1 MFDSILVANRGEIAV
16 RVLRTAASQGY
27 RTIAVYS
34 EADADAPHVRL
45 ADEALCIGPP
55 PVAASYLN
63 VDQLILAARRSGA
76 GAIHPGYGFLSEN
89 ASFVRAC
96 EAAGIVFIGPSASAV
111 ELMGNKA
118 KARQRMLA
126 AGVPCVPGYEG
137 EDVSDEALQRAANE
151 IGFPVMVKAAAGG
164 GGRGMRQVDDPDGLA
179 KALSRARSEAQHA
192 FGCDQL
198 ILEKAFI
205 GPRHVE
211 IQVMADSHGHVIHL
225 GERDCSIQRRHQ
237 KVIEESPCPV
247 MTDQLRQDMGHTA
260 VNVAQSIGYRGAGT
274 VEFLLDDNGQF
285 YFLEMNT
292 RLQVEHPVT
301 EMITGIDL
309 VALQIN
315 IAQGRPLT
323 LKQDDVTYDGH
334 AIEARLYAEDPA
346 RGFLPCT
353 GKVARWRPPVGDAL
367 RVDSG
372 ITAGLEIT
380 PYYDPMLAKVIA
392 WGPDRE
398 TARRRLAEA
407 LNKTVLFGLTTNC
420 KFLVD
425 ALRKPT
431 FAAGEAT
438 TAFID
443 NEFSEDDL
451 ARAEPTFEQAAAAA
465 VVHYCAQRDLALRR
479 AVLVPEALLEWS
491 STGSLVSC
499 YRYASGE
506 ASFDLTVCTDG
517 GGTYSVRCHE
527 QQIDVRVV
535 TTEAGLTRL
544 ELAGHVTEVFSAPID
559 SRRMHLSMAGES
571 WVFEDLSGRP
581 EPDDIQG
588 ADGRVLAPMHGR
600 VTEISVKKGQHVQQ
614 GRRLAILEA
623 MKMEHEILAP
633 VDGTVQQVAC
643 TIQGQVGVDDLL
655 FEITLEKN

>member
-16 RVLRTAASQGY
+16 RVLRTAVSQGY

-45 ADEALCIGPP
+45 ADEAVCIGPP
-55 PVAASYLN
+55 PVAESYLDIN
-63 VDQLILAARRSGA
+63 RVVSAALQSCA

-96 EAAGIVFIGPSASAV
+96 EAAGIVFIGPPAPAV

-118 KARQRMLA
+118 KARHRMLT
-126 AGVPCVPGYEG
+126 AGVACVPGYEG
-137 EDVSDEALQRAANE
+137 EDVSDAALLAAAGN
-151 IGFPVMVKAAAGG
+151 IGFPIMVKAAAGG
-164 GGRGMRQVDDPDGLA
+164 GGRGMRLVDNTAGLA
-179 KALSRARSEAQHA
+179 KALSRARSEARHA

-198 ILEKAFI
+198 ILEKAFF

-247 MTDQLRQDMGHTA
+247 VTEQLREDMGIAA
-260 VNVAQSIGYRGAGT
+260 VSAAQSIGYCGAGT
-274 VEFLLDDNGQF
+274 VEFLLDASGQF

-309 VALQIN
+309 VALQIDV
-315 IAQGRPLT
+315 AQGRRLPYS
-323 LKQDDVTYDGH
+323 QDDITFNGH

-353 GKVARWRPPVGDAL
+353 GKVEHWRPPVGDAV

-372 ITAGLEIT
+372 IATGLEIT

-398 TARRRLAEA
+398 SARRRLRES
-407 LNKTVLFGLTTNC
+407 LKKTVLYGVTTNRR
-420 KFLVD
+420 FLVD
-425 ALRKPT
+425 VLGKHS

-443 NEFSEDDL
+443 KEFSADDL
-451 ARAEPTFEQAAAAA
+451 AQAIPGFEQAAAAA
-465 VVHYCAQRDLALRR
+465 VVHYQVQCDVALAR
-479 AVLVPEALLEWS
+479 AVSIAAPLREWS
-491 STGSLVSC
+491 STGSLVSR

-506 ASFDLTVCTDG
+506 ATIDLTVYTDG
-517 GGTYSVRCHE
+517 GGTYCVRCQNH
-527 QQIDVRVV
+527 QIEVRVIAC
-535 TTEAGLTRL
+535 EAQLIRL
-544 ELAGHVTEVFSAPID
+544 ELAGHVTEVYAVPID
-559 SRRMHLSMAGES
+559 ERRIHLSMDGES
-571 WVFEDLSGRP
+571 WVFENLLGRGA
-581 EPDDIQG
+581 PDSAQG
-588 ADGRVLAPMHGR
+588 TDGRVLAPMHGR
-600 VTEISVKKGQHVQQ
+600 VTEISVDKGQRVQQ
-614 GRRLAILEA
+614 GSRLAILEA
-623 MKMEHEILAP
+623 MKMEHEITAP
-633 VDGTVQQVAC
+633 TGGTVQHVAC
-643 TIQGQVGVDDLL
+643 TKQQQVGIDDLL
-655 FEITLEKN
+655 FEITLD

>member
-1 MFDSILVANRGEIAV
+1 MFDSILVANRGEIAA
-16 RVLRTAASQGY
+16 RVLRTAVSQGY

-45 ADEALCIGPP
+45 ADEAVCIGPP
-55 PVAASYLN
+55 PVAESYLDIN
-63 VDQLILAARRSGA
+63 RVVSAALQSCA

-96 EAAGIVFIGPSASAV
+96 EAAGIVFIGPPAPAV

-118 KARQRMLA
+118 KARQRMLT
-126 AGVPCVPGYEG
+126 AGVACVPGYEG
-137 EDVSDEALQRAANE
+137 EDVSDDALLAAAGN
-151 IGFPVMVKAAAGG
+151 IGFPIMVKAAAGG
-164 GGRGMRQVDDPDGLA
+164 GGRGMRLVDNPAGLA
-179 KALSRARSEAQHA
+179 KALSRARSEARHA

-198 ILEKAFI
+198 ILEKAFV

-247 MTDQLRQDMGHTA
+247 VTEQLREDMGIAA
-260 VNVAQSIGYRGAGT
+260 VSAAQSIGYCGAGT
-274 VEFLLDDNGQF
+274 VEFLLDASGQF

-309 VALQIN
+309 VALQIDV
-315 IAQGRPLT
+315 AQGRRLPYS
-323 LKQDDVTYDGH
+323 QDDITFNGH

-353 GKVARWRPPVGDAL
+353 GKVEHWRPPVAEAV

-372 ITAGLEIT
+372 IAAGLEIT

-398 TARRRLAEA
+398 SARRRLRES
-407 LNKTVLFGLTTNC
+407 LKKTVLYGVTTNRR
-420 KFLVD
+420 FLVD
-425 ALRKPT
+425 VLGKHS

-443 NEFSEDDL
+443 KEFSADDL
-451 ARAEPTFEQAAAAA
+451 AQAVPGFEQVAAAA
-465 VVHYCAQRDLALRR
+465 VVHYRVQCDVALAR
-479 AVLVPEALLEWS
+479 AVSIAVPLREWS
-491 STGSLVSC
+491 STGSLVSR
-499 YRYASGE
+499 YRYASGDATIE
-506 ASFDLTVCTDG
+506 LTVYTDG
-517 GGTYSVRCHE
+517 GGTYSVRC
-527 QQIDVRVV
+527 QNNQIDVRVV
-535 TTEAGLTRL
+535 ACEAQLIRL
-544 ELAGHVTEVFSAPID
+544 ELAGHVTEVYAVPID
-559 SRRMHLSMAGES
+559 ERRIHLSMDGES
-571 WVFEDLSGRP
+571 WVFENLLGRGA
-581 EPDDIQG
+581 PDSAQG
-588 ADGRVLAPMHGR
+588 TDGRVLAPMHGR
-600 VTEISVKKGQHVQQ
+600 VTEISVDKGQRVEQ
-614 GRRLAILEA
+614 GSRLAILEA
-623 MKMEHEILAP
+623 MKMEHEITAP
-633 VDGTVQQVAC
+633 TGGTVQHVAC
-643 TIQGQVGVDDLL
+643 TKQQQVGIDDLL
-655 FEITLEKN
+655 FEITLD

>member
-1 MFDSILVANRGEIAV
+1 MFDSILVANRGEIAA
-16 RVLRTAASQGY
+16 RVLRTAVSQGY

-34 EADADAPHVRL
+34 EADAEAPHVRL
-45 ADEALCIGPP
+45 ADEAVCIGPP
-55 PVAASYLN
+55 PVAESYLDIN
-63 VDQLILAARRSGA
+63 RVVSAALQSGA

-96 EAAGIVFIGPSASAV
+96 EAADIVFIGPPAPAV

-118 KARQRMLA
+118 KARQRMLT
-126 AGVPCVPGYEG
+126 AGVACVPGYEG
-137 EDVSDEALQRAANE
+137 EDVSDDALLAAADN
-151 IGFPVMVKAAAGG
+151 IGFPIMVKAAAGG
-164 GGRGMRQVDDPDGLA
+164 GGRGMRLVDNPAGLA
-179 KALSRARSEAQHA
+179 KALSRARSEARHA

-198 ILEKAFI
+198 ILEKAFF

-247 MTDQLRQDMGHTA
+247 VTEQLREDMGIAA
-260 VNVAQSIGYRGAGT
+260 VSAAQSIGYCGAGT
-274 VEFLLDDNGQF
+274 VEFLLDASGQF

-309 VALQIN
+309 VALQIDV
-315 IAQGRPLT
+315 AQGRRLPYS
-323 LKQDDVTYDGH
+323 QDDITFNGH

-353 GKVARWRPPVGDAL
+353 GKVEHWRPPVAEAV

-372 ITAGLEIT
+372 IAAGLEIT

-398 TARRRLAEA
+398 SARRRLRES
-407 LNKTVLFGLTTNC
+407 LKKTVLYGVTTNRR
-420 KFLVD
+420 FLVD
-425 ALRKPT
+425 VLGKHS

-443 NEFSEDDL
+443 KEFSADDL
-451 ARAEPTFEQAAAAA
+451 AQAIPGFEQAAAAA
-465 VVHYCAQRDLALRR
+465 VVHYQVQCDVALAR
-479 AVLVPEALLEWS
+479 AVSIAAPLREWS
-491 STGSLVSC
+491 STGSLVSR

-506 ASFDLTVCTDG
+506 ATIDLTVYTDG
-517 GGTYSVRCHE
+517 GGTYCVRCQNH
-527 QQIDVRVV
+527 QIEVRVIAC
-535 TTEAGLTRL
+535 EAQLIRL
-544 ELAGHVTEVFSAPID
+544 ELAGHVTEVYAVPID
-559 SRRMHLSMAGES
+559 ERRIHLSMDGES
-571 WVFEDLSGRP
+571 WVFENLLGRGA
-581 EPDDIQG
+581 PDSAQG
-588 ADGRVLAPMHGR
+588 TDGRVLAPMHGR
-600 VTEISVKKGQHVQQ
+600 VTEISVDKGQRVEQ
-614 GRRLAILEA
+614 GSRLAILEA
-623 MKMEHEILAP
+623 MKMEHEITAP
-633 VDGTVQQVAC
+633 TGGTVQHVAC
-643 TIQGQVGVDDLL
+643 TKQQQVGIDDLL
-655 FEITLEKN
+655 FEITLD

>member
-16 RVLRTAASQGY
+16 RILRTAASQGY

-34 EADADAPHVRL
+34 ETDADAPHVGL

-63 VDQLILAARRSGA
+63 VDQLILAARQSGA

-137 EDVSDEALQRAANE
+137 EDVEDEALQRAAYE

-247 MTDQLRQDMGHTA
+247 MTDQLRQDMGCTA

-309 VALQIN
+309 V
-315 IAQGRPLT
+315 
-323 LKQDDVTYDGH
+323 
-334 AIEARLYAEDPA
+334 
-346 RGFLPCT
+346 
-353 GKVARWRPPVGDAL
+353 
-367 RVDSG
+367 
-372 ITAGLEIT
+372 
-380 PYYDPMLAKVIA
+380 
-392 WGPDRE
+392 
-398 TARRRLAEA
+398 
-407 LNKTVLFGLTTNC
+407 
-420 KFLVD
+420 
-425 ALRKPT
+425 
-431 FAAGEAT
+431 
-438 TAFID
+438 
-443 NEFSEDDL
+443 
-451 ARAEPTFEQAAAAA
+451 
-465 VVHYCAQRDLALRR
+465 
-479 AVLVPEALLEWS
+479 
-491 STGSLVSC
+491 
-499 YRYASGE
+499 
-506 ASFDLTVCTDG
+506 
-517 GGTYSVRCHE
+517 
-527 QQIDVRVV
+527 
-535 TTEAGLTRL
+535 
-544 ELAGHVTEVFSAPID
+544 
-559 SRRMHLSMAGES
+559 
-571 WVFEDLSGRP
+571 
-581 EPDDIQG
+581 
-588 ADGRVLAPMHGR
+588 
-600 VTEISVKKGQHVQQ
+600 
-614 GRRLAILEA
+614 
-623 MKMEHEILAP
+623 
-633 VDGTVQQVAC
+633 
-643 TIQGQVGVDDLL
+643 
-655 FEITLEKN
+655 